1 MTKIKRSS
9 LALII
14 LIIFAVSSAL
24 VLLNI
29 SREEVT
35 LTIVYTND
43 THARYTYDE
52 DNNTI
57 GYSKLMTIVNQEEA
71 DLLLSAGDIYHGISF
86 GTIDQ
91 GESIAAMMKAVGYDA
106 MAPGNHDFNYGS
118 DRLTELE
125 KLSETPILGANV
137 LEIDSSES
145 FFQQD
150 YLIKEI
156 NIEGETVKVGIFGL
170 INPDIY
176 DEISDKDVSGLT
188 FGTEESTI
196 ETAQQCADTLT
207 EEKCDVIIALTHIG
221 DSDSGIMK
229 SEKLAEN
236 TEGIDLIIDGHSH
249 DVENTVIGDTLIVQ
263 SGYYYD
269 AVGVVA
275 LTLEENIIKLESAY
289 TVTGKTGNII
299 KVEDAGDDEI
309 HSDEEIENLIESL
322 VKKQEPILDEVVGYS
337 PVYLGGTPGNL
348 WPEIRTG
355 ELNLGRV
362 ITDAY
367 CYNTGADIAIE
378 NAGAIRSEIAEG
390 NITKGDV
397 INTLPFGNYLVTKEL
412 TGSDITSLLESSLT
426 IGAENQEA
434 YQSGGDFPKNSGS
447 YLQWSGV
454 DVEYNPAAADGQKV
468 ISVKINGEELQPNQT
483 YTIACNNYIAESDN
497 YKELQTADVVTEYDA
512 CDEALIDYLNH
523 AGEQRF
529 TDAVNNQR
537 ITEIQ

>member
-1 MTKIKRSS
+1 MKKIKRSS

-35 LTIVYTND
+35 LTIIYTND

-91 GESIAAMMKAVGYDA
+91 GESIAALMKAVGYDA

-125 KLSETPILGANV
+125 KISETPILGANV
-137 LEIDSSES
+137 LETDSSES

-150 YLIKEI
+150 YLIKKL

-196 ETAQQCADTLT
+196 ETAQQCADTLA

-269 AVGVVA
+269 AVGVVT

-309 HSDEEIENLIESL
+309 SADEEIENLIESL
-322 VKKQEPILDEVVGYS
+322 VEKQAPILDEVVGYS

-348 WPEIRTG
+348 WPEIRTE

-426 IGAENQEA
+426 IGAENQDA

-454 DVEYNPAAADGQKV
+454 EVEYNPVAVDGQKV
-468 ISVKINGEELQPNQT
+468 ISVKINGEELQADQT
-483 YTIACNNYIAESDN
+483 YTIACNNYIAESDD
-497 YKELQTADVVTEYDA
+497 YKELQVADVVTEYDA
-512 CDEALIDYLNH
+512 CDEALIDYLNN

-537 ITEIQ
+537 FTGIQ

>member
-1 MTKIKRSS
+1 MKKIKRSS

-35 LTIVYTND
+35 LTIIYTND

-91 GESIAAMMKAVGYDA
+91 GESIAALMKAVGYDA

-125 KLSETPILGANV
+125 KISETPILGANV
-137 LEIDSSES
+137 LETDSSES

-150 YLIKEI
+150 YLIKKL

-196 ETAQQCADTLT
+196 ETAQQCADTLA

-269 AVGVVA
+269 AVGVVT

-309 HSDEEIENLIESL
+309 SADEEIENLIESL
-322 VKKQEPILDEVVGYS
+322 VEKQAPILDEVVGYS

-348 WPEIRTG
+348 WPEIRTE

-426 IGAENQEA
+426 IGAENQDA

-454 DVEYNPAAADGQKV
+454 EVEYNPVAVDGQKV
-468 ISVKINGEELQPNQT
+468 ISVKINGEELQADQT
-483 YTIACNNYIAESDN
+483 YTIACNNYIAESDD
-497 YKELQTADVVTEYDA
+497 YKELQVADVVTEYDA
-512 CDEALIDYLNH
+512 CEEALIDYLNN

-537 ITEIQ
+537 FTGIQ